1 MAYATLCY
9 QQPLDMSTQPKV
21 LIIDDEPDN
30 FDVIDTLL
38 DNQGYELSYVN
49 NAQQALNLLEYFQPD
64 VILLDVMMPEMNGI
78 EFCKKFKSNS
88 HWKHIPIIMVTALSS
103 KEDLSQCLLAGA
115 DDFIS
120 KPINGL
126 ELRSRTRSM
135 LRIKQQYDALQ
146 ETLCLREDL
155 SNMIVHDLRN
165 PLTAIIM
172 SAEILRITEYSQE
185 RQERKTSQIITSAQK
200 LQSMIDSLLIM
211 AKLDSGK
218 IILQRTDTDIFD
230 LCSTAIND
238 IELNITKKNLELI
251 TKLPEPGISFSLDA
265 NLIRRVIDNLLS
277 NAIKF
282 TPEKSQISFTA
293 DYTSSGKFIMQIAD
307 SGPGVKEEL
316 REVIFAKYEVGNMI
330 TGAYQIG
337 LGLAFCKMVVEAH
350 GGHISVEGNYPNGAI
365 FIVEI

>member
-1 MAYATLCY
+1 ML
-9 QQPLDMSTQPKV
+9 PKI

-49 NAQQALNLLEYFQPD
+49 NAQQALKLLDDFQPD
-64 VILLDVMMPEMNGI
+64 VILLDVMMPDMNGI
-78 EFCKKFKSNS
+78 EFCQKFKSNS
-88 HWKHIPIIMVTALSS
+88 HWKNIPIIMVTALAS

-146 ETLCLREDL
+146 KTLYLREDL

-172 SAEILRITEYSQE
+172 SAEILRSREYSQE
-185 RQERKTSQIITSAQK
+185 RQEKKTSQIITNAQK

-218 IILQRTDTDIFD
+218 IALQRQDTDIFNI
-230 LCSTAIND
+230 CSAAITD
-238 IELNITKKNLELI
+238 IEITITKKNLDLI
-251 TKLPEPGISFSLDA
+251 TKLPQSGITASLDSH
-265 NLIRRVIDNLLS
+265 LFRRVIDNLLS

-282 TPEKSQISFTA
+282 TPEKSQISFVA
-293 DYTSSGKFIMQIAD
+293 DYTSSGKLIIQIAD
-307 SGPGVKEEL
+307 SGSGVKQEL
-316 REVIFAKYEVGNMI
+316 REIIFAKYEVGNLI

-350 GGHISVEGNYPNGAI
+350 GGCIKVEENYPTGAI

>member
-1 MAYATLCY
+1 ML
-9 QQPLDMSTQPKV
+9 PKI

-49 NAQQALNLLEYFQPD
+49 NARQALDLLDYFQPD

-78 EFCKKFKSNS
+78 EFCQKFKSNS
-88 HWKHIPIIMVTALSS
+88 HWKHIPIIMVTALST

-172 SAEILRITEYSQE
+172 SAEILRIKEYSQE
-185 RQERKTSQIITSAQK
+185 HQERKTSQIITSAQK

-218 IILQRTDTDIFD
+218 ITLQRTDTDIFD
-230 LCSTAIND
+230 ICSAAIAD
-238 IELNITKKNLELI
+238 IELSITKKNLELI
-251 TKLPEPGISFSLDA
+251 TKLPQPGITVSLDS
-265 NLIRRVIDNLLS
+265 NLFRRVIDNLLS

-282 TPEKSQISFTA
+282 TPQKSQISFVA
-293 DYTSSGKFIMQIAD
+293 DYTSSGKFIIQIGD

-316 REVIFAKYEVGNMI
+316 KEVIFAKYEVGNLI

-350 GGHISVEGNYPNGAI
+350 GGYIKVERNYPTGAI
-365 FIVEI
+365 FVVEI

>member
-1 MAYATLCY
+1 MLP
-9 QQPLDMSTQPKV
+9 QI

-38 DNQGYELSYVN
+38 DDQGYELSYVN
-49 NAQQALNLLEYFQPD
+49 NAQQALDLLDDFHPD

-78 EFCKKFKSNS
+78 EFCQKFKSNS
-88 HWKHIPIIMVTALSS
+88 HWKHIPIIMVTALAN
-103 KEDLSQCLLAGA
+103 KEDLSRCLLAGA
-115 DDFIS
+115 DDFIT

-146 ETLCLREDL
+146 KTLYLREDL

-172 SAEILRITEYSQE
+172 SAEILQVTEYSQE
-185 RQERKTSQIITSAQK
+185 RQEKQTSQIITNSQK

-218 IILQRTDTDIFD
+218 ITLQRQDTDIFD
-230 LCSTAIND
+230 ICSAVIAD
-238 IELNITKKNLELI
+238 IELTITKKNLELI
-251 TKLPEPGISFSLDA
+251 TKLPQSGITASLDPH
-265 NLIRRVIDNLLS
+265 LFRRVIDNLLA

-282 TPEKSQISFTA
+282 TPEKGQISFVA
-293 DYTSSGKFIMQIAD
+293 DYTSSGKFILQISD
-307 SGPGVKEEL
+307 TGPGVKPEL
-316 REVIFAKYEVGNMI
+316 REVIFAKYEVGNLI
-330 TGAYQIG
+330 IGAYQIG

-350 GGHISVEGNYPNGAI
+350 GGCIKVEENYPTGAI

>member
-1 MAYATLCY
+1 ML
-9 QQPLDMSTQPKV
+9 PKI

-30 FDVIDTLL
+30 FDVIETLL

-49 NAQQALNLLEYFQPD
+49 NAQQALELLDYFQPD

-78 EFCKKFKSNS
+78 EFCHKFKSNS
-88 HWKHIPIIMVTALSS
+88 HWKHIPIIMVTALAS

-115 DDFIS
+115 DDFIT

-146 ETLCLREDL
+146 EILYLREDL

-172 SAEILRITEYSQE
+172 SAEILQVTEYSKE
-185 RQERKTSQIITSAQK
+185 RQEKKTSQIITSAQK

-218 IILQRTDTDIFD
+218 ITLQRQDTDIFNI
-230 LCSTAIND
+230 CSTAIAD
-238 IELNITKKNLELI
+238 IELTITKKNIALI
-251 TKLPEPGISFSLDA
+251 TKLPQPGITASLDPH
-265 NLIRRVIDNLLS
+265 LFRRVIDNLLS

-282 TPEKSQISFTA
+282 TPEKGQIFFVA
-293 DYTSSGKFIMQIAD
+293 DYTSSGKFILQISD
-307 SGPGVKEEL
+307 TGSGVKQEL
-316 REVIFAKYEVGNMI
+316 REVIFAKYEVGNLI

-337 LGLAFCKMVVEAH
+337 LGLAFCKMVIEAH
-350 GGHISVEGNYPNGAI
+350 GG
-365 FIVEI
+365 

>member
-1 MAYATLCY
+1 MAI
-9 QQPLDMSTQPKV
+9 PPKI

-38 DNQGYELSYVN
+38 DNQGYELSYVSN
-49 NAQQALNLLEYFQPD
+49 GKQALDLLGYFKPD

-78 EFCKKFKSNS
+78 EFCQKFKSNS
-88 HWKHIPIIMVTALSS
+88 LWKHIPVIMVTALSS

-126 ELRSRTRSM
+126 ELRSRMRSM

-146 ETLCLREDL
+146 ETLYLREDL

-172 SAEILRITEYSQE
+172 SAEILRITDYSPE
-185 RQERKTSQIITSAQK
+185 RQEKKTSQIITNAQK
-200 LQSMIDSLLIM
+200 LQAMIDSLLIM

-218 IILQRTDTDIFD
+218 MIIHRTDTDIFD
-230 LCSTAIND
+230 ICLSAISD
-238 IELNITKKNLELI
+238 IELTINKKNIELI
-251 TKLPEPGISFSLDA
+251 TKLPEPGTLVSVDASLF
-265 NLIRRVIDNLLS
+265 RRVIDNLLS

-282 TPEKSQISFTA
+282 TPEESQISFFA
-293 DYTSSGKFIMQIAD
+293 EYTSSGKFRIQISDA
-307 SGPGVKEEL
+307 GPGVQEEL
-316 REVIFAKYEVGNMI
+316 REVIFAKYEIGNMI

-337 LGLAFCKMVVEAH
+337 LGLAFCKMIVEAH
-350 GGHISVEGNYPNGAI
+350 EGYIKVEENHPMGAI
-365 FIVEI
+365 FIIEI

>member
-1 MAYATLCY
+1 MTI
-9 QQPLDMSTQPKV
+9 SPKI

-49 NAQQALNLLEYFQPD
+49 NGKQALELLEYFQPD

-88 HWKHIPIIMVTALSS
+88 HWKHIPVIIVTALSS

-126 ELRSRTRSM
+126 ELRSRMRSM

-146 ETLCLREDL
+146 ETLYLREDL

-172 SAEILRITEYSQE
+172 SAEILRITDYSPE
-185 RQERKTSQIITSAQK
+185 RQEKKTSQIITNAQK

-218 IILQRTDTDIFD
+218 MTLQCTDTDIFD
-230 LCSTAIND
+230 ICSAAITD
-238 IELNITKKNLELI
+238 IELTITKKNIVLI
-251 TKLPEPGISFSLDA
+251 TKLPQPGITVSLDA
-265 NLIRRVIDNLLS
+265 TLFRRVIDNLLS

-282 TPEKSQISFTA
+282 TPEKSQISIFA
-293 DYTSSGKFIMQIAD
+293 DYTPAGKFIIQIGD

-316 REVIFAKYEVGNMI
+316 REVIFTKYEVGNLI

-350 GGHISVEGNYPNGAI
+350 DGYIKVEENYPTGAI

>member
-1 MAYATLCY
+1 ML
-9 QQPLDMSTQPKV
+9 PKI
-21 LIIDDEPDN
+21 LIIDDEPNN
-30 FDVIDTLL
+30 FDVIETLL

-49 NAQQALNLLEYFQPD
+49 NAQQALELLDYFQPD

-78 EFCKKFKSNS
+78 EFCQKFKSNP
-88 HWKHIPIIMVTALSS
+88 HWKHISIIMVTALAS

-115 DDFIS
+115 DDFIT

-126 ELRSRTRSM
+126 ELRLRTRSM

-146 ETLCLREDL
+146 EILYLREDL

-165 PLTAIIM
+165 PLAAIIM
-172 SAEILRITEYSQE
+172 SAEILQVAEYSQE
-185 RQERKTSQIITSAQK
+185 RQEKKTSQIITNVRK

-218 IILQRTDTDIFD
+218 ITLQRTDTNIFD
-230 LCSTAIND
+230 ICSAAIAD
-238 IELNITKKNLELI
+238 IELTITKKNLELI
-251 TKLPEPGISFSLDA
+251 TKLPQSGITASLDPH
-265 NLIRRVIDNLLS
+265 LFRRVIDNLLS

-282 TPEKSQISFTA
+282 TPGKSQISFVA
-293 DYTSSGKFIMQIAD
+293 DYTSSGKFIIQIAD
-307 SGPGVKEEL
+307 SGSGVKQEL
-316 REVIFAKYEVGNMI
+316 REVIFAKYEVGNLI

-350 GGHISVEGNYPNGAI
+350 GGCITVEENYPTGAI

>member
-1 MAYATLCY
+1 ML
-9 QQPLDMSTQPKV
+9 PKI

-49 NAQQALNLLEYFQPD
+49 NAQQALDLLDYFHPD
-64 VILLDVMMPEMNGI
+64 VILLDVMMPEMNGM
-78 EFCKKFKSNS
+78 EFCRKFKSNS

-115 DDFIS
+115 DDFIT

-146 ETLCLREDL
+146 EILYLREDL

-172 SAEILRITEYSQE
+172 SAEILQVMEYSKE
-185 RQERKTSQIITSAQK
+185 RQEKKTAQIITNAQK
-200 LQSMIDSLLIM
+200 LKSMIDSLLIM

-218 IILQRTDTDIFD
+218 LTLQRTDTDIFD
-230 LCSTAIND
+230 ICSAAIAD
-238 IELNITKKNLELI
+238 IELTITKKNLDFI
-251 TKLPEPGISFSLDA
+251 TKLPQAGITTSLDPH
-265 NLIRRVIDNLLS
+265 LFRRVIDNLLS

-282 TPEKSQISFTA
+282 TPEKSQISFVA
-293 DYTSSGKFIMQIAD
+293 DYTSSGKFILQIAD
-307 SGPGVKEEL
+307 SGSGVKQEL
-316 REVIFAKYEVGNMI
+316 RKVIFAKYEVGNLM

-350 GGHISVEGNYPNGAI
+350 GGCIKVEENYPTGAI